1 MMLNMSCSLS
11 CPLPK
16 EEQSICFSQTRVE
29 HRAKISARVE
39 LAIRSP
45 ERFAQWPARD
55 CLLSA
60 PALDQAGALD
70 IEGEQM
76 KIWLLPRGAPGP
88 TPPSH
93 RRVTSLDCSPTPAE

>member
-1 MMLNMSCSLS
+1 MLLG

-45 ERFAQWPARD
+45 ELFAQWPD
-55 CLLSA
+55 LDELLSA
-60 PALDQAGALD
+60 PYSTRLALS
-70 IEGEQM
+70 ISREN
-76 KIWLLPRGAPGP
+76 K
-88 TPPSH
+88 
-93 RRVTSLDCSPTPAE
+93 